1 MSGSSL
7 QLVQPSPKEHPGTMP
22 RASQSSKKQKMVHPG
37 LIPQQLMMPHMM
49 NPMMMG
55 QMNPMMMHQ
64 MQQMGQM
71 AGMGGM
77 GAAVPEQQEARESE
91 GASGDE
97 TNAAGAAGAASAAVV
112 PANGSGAPVLD
123 PFKREAIKI
132 RDNSG
137 QDQGDMISRSVTFVK
152 GVPRNRQA
160 EGLEWLSRE
169 LDTTL
174 TCNLSSEGLCCLL
187 YMATRLKPSTKISD
201 LRALN

>member
-1 MSGSSL
+1 
-7 QLVQPSPKEHPGTMP
+7 MP

-77 GAAVPEQQEARESE
+77 GAAVPEQQEASESE

-201 LRALN
+201 LRALNWF